1 MIWTA
6 SHNVEFLMEV
16 YCISSDSIKLFPNC
30 LLQLS
35 QKDSKWIHWYK
46 SVSHFLANC
55 TYFYMNMRSFSP
67 GPFFQ
72 WIQSQYFFTIILRF
86 IVSSLKMYWLLFMK
100 ESPKY
105 CSAAFSLIKNWLKK
119 LSSVVKLVS
128 QISCYGDNYSRST

>member
-1 MIWTA
+1 MWFEQY
-6 SHNVEFLMEV
+6 HNVEFLMEG

-30 LLQLS
+30 LLPLS
-35 QKDSKWIHWYK
+35 QKDSKWIYWYK
-46 SVSHFLANC
+46 NVSHFLANW

-72 WIQSQYFFTIILRF
+72 WSQSQYFFTVISRVIK
-86 IVSSLKMYWLLFMK
+86 SQNYWLFFMK

-128 QISCYGDNYSRST
+128 QIFCYGDNYNRST